1 MYPDEFHVVSRR
13 KSVKIGKK
21 VLILRN
27 NSDIS
32 WKGTDF
38 DRNGVLRRVRAA
50 VEELRESSY
59 KKVIFDGLKQ
69 SLSLLNFDGFSEF
82 ICYGLG
88 QFRENSSSK
97 YQLALLVTLQEH
109 YKCKIHIYDPKF
121 SEDELEILKT
131 LGLEVIVE
139 NERGKRRVNDKVTLV
154 YLPHCPKQL
163 TNNFLYANW
172 GLELNNCVLLSNSWW
187 ELYHSQSQKE
197 LLASAAYV
205 LRIHPYVTEIPLR
218 NTFKY
223 VEAFSSTNIHIFT
236 KEKLT
241 TVPANFWDDREE
253 PKYSKELVL
262 DSTEEKLRNLAVT

>member
-131 LGLEVIVE
+131 LGLEINVKMNNNLRTIRSLISEIRHSTHGKKMKDNIMVQYILDQARAHRE
-139 NERGKRRVNDKVTLV
+139 TSEVLCKAREELHNLAQTYLCYLSSLRRYNEIQTQYAGKGERSLKETADLV
-154 YLPHCPKQL
+154 GFKLPHDPK
-163 TNNFLYANW
+163 
-172 GLELNNCVLLSNSWW
+172 
-187 ELYHSQSQKE
+187 
-197 LLASAAYV
+197 
-205 LRIHPYVTEIPLR
+205 
-218 NTFKY
+218 
-223 VEAFSSTNIHIFT
+223 
-236 KEKLT
+236 
-241 TVPANFWDDREE
+241 
-253 PKYSKELVL
+253 
-262 DSTEEKLRNLAVT
+262 